1 MSSKHLLLC
10 CAIVANL
17 GLTIGAGCAT
27 KATEEVATAAAA
39 PLADTPWRL
48 TRLGARLIDNPEGEA
63 AVGMRLLAQNTRLV
77 GFSGC
82 NRMSG
87 AYALDGATLKFAQVG
102 GTKMACDDQERMLIE
117 QDFLTMLADV
127 RTWRIDGRSLEL
139 LDASGR
145 SAATFVASAPIS
157 VSASP

>member
-17 GLTIGAGCAT
+17 ALTIGAGCAT
-27 KATEEVATAAAA
+27 RATDEVAAAA
-39 PLADTPWRL
+39 AVPLADTQWRL
-48 TRLGARLIDNPEGEA
+48 TQLGDRVIDNPGGEA
-63 AVGMRLLAQNTRLV
+63 AVGMQLQAQNTRVV

-87 AYALDGATLKFAQVG
+87 AYALDGGSLKFAQIG
-102 GTKMACDDQERMLIE
+102 GTKMACADESRMQLEQQYLSMFGRVASWKIE
-117 QDFLTMLADV
+117 
-127 RTWRIDGRSLEL
+127 GRSLEL

-145 SAATFVASAPIS
+145 SAATFVASTPAR